1 MGFLKRFFVILGLL
15 SLNVPFVNGGYI
27 GIYNTTGES
36 FVIGK
41 VRISG
46 LYLQKVRL
54 GDLYEPH
61 IEKDMDNS
69 GHLGEIVPA
78 KGFFVIHYTYNCKY
92 EVETILVELLPQGRR
107 ERYNIDLFFHEEKV
121 TYKGGYK
128 IACKFAGMSD
138 YSIIPDPHLAHL
150 CDRLIIISKQTFKEH
165 FSDCGIF

>member
-54 GDLYEPH
+54 GDLYDPH

-78 KGFFVIHYTYNCKY
+78 IILKFHKFVIH
-92 EVETILVELLPQGRR
+92 
-107 ERYNIDLFFHEEKV
+107 
-121 TYKGGYK
+121 
-128 IACKFAGMSD
+128 KFVKFGSQ
-138 YSIIPDPHLAHL
+138 
-150 CDRLIIISKQTFKEH
+150 C
-165 FSDCGIF
+165 